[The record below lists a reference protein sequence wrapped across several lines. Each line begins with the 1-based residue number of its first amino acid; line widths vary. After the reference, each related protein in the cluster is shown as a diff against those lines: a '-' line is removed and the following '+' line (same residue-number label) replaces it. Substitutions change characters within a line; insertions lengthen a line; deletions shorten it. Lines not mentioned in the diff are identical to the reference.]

1 VEIAR
6 DAWATSHFENCPVL
20 SENLI
25 GRGHSQPQ
33 VGDRPERRNG
43 AGVPVGNVRSEI
55 LVCSPPRTRTAAR
68 CGCSVGVLGG
78 RIVWGPRLRVD
89 EGDRLKTVELDI
101 VDELGARAAALEND
115 LTLMKGGK
123 FRTMTDADDGR
134 VCELPR
140 QQSHQTILAA

>member
-1 VEIAR
+1 VGILSLKSVIDLNGETALM
-6 DAWATSHFENCPVL
+6 SL
-20 SENLI
+20 SETYALKYWC
-25 GRGHSQPQ
+25 
-33 VGDRPERRNG
+33 
-43 AGVPVGNVRSEI
+43 AVRLE
-55 LVCSPPRTRTAAR
+55 LGLRHAAVAR
-68 CGCSVGVLGG
+68 WGCGQENRL
-78 RIVWGPRLRVD
+78 GPRLRVD